1 MRIFVELSLPKG
13 PWGLFHETPRRLLQ
27 GLGMPWGLLTL
38 LLETRHRVF
47 GSCKR
52 SHPVEE
58 VQHARTY
65 GRHIKSMAIVGMGTL
80 NTRGCI
86 IIGNQQ
92 RT

>member
-1 MRIFVELSLPKG
+1 MRIFVDLSLLKR

-52 SHPVEE
+52 SHPVEGL
-58 VQHARTY
+58 VL
-65 GRHIKSMAIVGMGTL
+65 IFNPCNLKSRVLYFNLPVLLPCSEGKGSF
-80 NTRGCI
+80 
-86 IIGNQQ
+86 
-92 RT
+92 